1 MPFILG
7 KKIRM
12 TQIFE
17 GDEVVPVTEIL
28 AGPCFVLQIKNK
40 KKDGYEAVQ
49 IGFDKITKTKNI
61 KRSMKGKEYRF
72 IKEFRVALGEMKAGD
87 AIKLD
92 IFKKGDMVNASGLTK
107 GRGFTGVVK
116 RHGFHGHNKT
126 HGTKD
131 QLRMPGSIGSTAAQ
145 RVFKGKRMAG
155 RMGVERVTT
164 KNLEIIEIQPDK
176 NILLVRG
183 AVPGARNG
191 LVEIKSS

>member
-1 MPFILG
+1 MSFILG
-7 KKIRM
+7 KKIKM
-12 TQIFE
+12 SQMFE

-28 AGPCFVLQIKNK
+28 AGPCFVLQIKDK

-49 IGFDKITKTKNI
+49 IGFDKITKAKNI
-61 KRSMKGKEYRF
+61 KKYMKGKEYHF
-72 IKEFRVALGEMKAGD
+72 IKEFRVAPGEMKVGD
-87 AIKLD
+87 AIKLNV
-92 IFKKGDMVNASGLTK
+92 FKKGDLIEASGMTK

-131 QLRMPGSIGSTAAQ
+131 QIRMPGSIGSTAQQ
-145 RVFKGKRMAG
+145 RVNKGKRMAG
-155 RMGVERVTT
+155 RMGVERVTL
-164 KNLEIIEIQPDK
+164 KNLKIIDLQPDK

-191 LVEIKSS
+191 LVEIRSL